1 MKENNSPLYRRRQA
15 RGLSIEDA
23 AYINRAGRDI
33 VSETIGREIGG
44 LGAVLGEAFS
54 KAKKKKQA
62 RKAQEDQARKAQEQQ
77 QQQITQD
84 ADKFDEDQDA
94 LEMKDDIAEYEIPD
108 TGFSLESSEDPTDVN
123 NYYTFT
129 DQMAWDGLSQPE
141 RDLLKKEQN
150 IFDFDS
156 FTRAASNWRT
166 KNDPEGKNVN
176 LTADKI
182 VRDKSVSTPWG
193 GLKSPINRLS
203 PLQRRGS
210 RTGFSNELA
219 SLYSV
224 GQSGPVK
231 GSDDTSQYTE
241 GRTYIAKD
249 RMLSAPSWM
258 GSAAIEGYNMVTE
271 AVNYEKQV
279 QADTQDYFN
288 EQLKGLDPGRTGYNI
303 IDDSIT
309 EMVMDQQKKYLQHQ
323 KERQQWENEGRGSEW
338 YTKNKE
344 YMSLADN
351 VLNARDVIKTKIDEF
366 GEGLKNEEID
376 VLASNPIGMDLLN
389 TISRGGGM
397 IGIADLG
404 EGPSLVGG
412 TRENEPV
419 NMNLTTI
426 AQQLNKINLVAK
438 QEPMEFYNT
447 FTDNLK
453 NGKIPGVEKE
463 VVEGPDGM
471 KTTKYNLDQIGK
483 VADLYIKEELKDVM
497 DAKGYGSALLE
508 MNHGQWEA
516 MVNAGQDPRKVIAAQ
531 MKANLVDLLRP
542 IAGFESREGTARSTQ
557 LQKARL
563 DQEKEGRAVETKTS
577 VKQKKE
583 DDLNSLIDL
592 IMQEGE
598 TSYMP
603 DKIVEGD
610 TAIPELAMKETGTD
624 YPGSSIIE
632 GAKGVKT
639 TSFNPNT
646 GILTIQPSAAI
657 TVKDGSTT
665 VKTKEAQKIDFT
677 QDPTIVRQNL
687 RNLLEQLK
695 ITGSSN
701 NTQGGQSV
709 TTTTRES
716 NFRKKYNY

>member
-33 VSETIGREIGG
+33 VSETIGKEIGA
-44 LGAVLGEAFS
+44 LGTALGEAFG

-84 ADKFDEDQDA
+84 ADEFDEEQDA
-94 LEMKDDIAEYEIPD
+94 LEMQDDIAEYEIPD
-108 TGFSLESSEDPTDVN
+108 TGTSLESTGSTDVN

-129 DQMAWDGLSQPE
+129 DQMAWDGLSQPQ

-150 IFDFDS
+150 IVDFDS

-241 GRTYIAKD
+241 GKTYIAKD

-271 AVNYEKQV
+271 AVNYERQV

-309 EMVMDQQKKYLQHQ
+309 EMVMGQQKKYLQHQ

-447 FTDNLK
+447 FTANLK

-542 IAGFESREGTARSTQ
+542 IAGFESREGTARTTAIFNEQADIRKGQRTNSNNSNVKNTADSRRSDAASRLAEGFETITTQ
-557 LQKARL
+557 S
-563 DQEKEGRAVETKTS
+563 GTTKTGEEYEGM
-577 VKQKKE
+577 VRTYNKDLEAMFTGGKNIGKVLLNPDTQTLIIYGKQTNKR
-583 DDLNSLIDL
+583 
-592 IMQEGE
+592 
-598 TSYMP
+598 
-603 DKIVEGD
+603 
-610 TAIPELAMKETGTD
+610 
-624 YPGSSIIE
+624 
-632 GAKGVKT
+632 T
-639 TSFNPNT
+639 TSNGKESRTTTDNVLDEISFANATVLEKKRIINNLLKKYN
-646 GILTIQPSAAI
+646 IDPSPAPLNAEEALRIANAAI
-657 TVKDGSTT
+657 TES
-665 VKTKEAQKIDFT
+665 
-677 QDPTIVRQNL
+677 
-687 RNLLEQLK
+687 EQ
-695 ITGSSN
+695 
-701 NTQGGQSV
+701 
-709 TTTTRES
+709 
-716 NFRKKYNY
+716 

>member
-44 LGAVLGEAFS
+44 LGAALGEAFGKAKKNKQARIAQEEQAKINQAKKEFDNNKKLEGFGSPKIGTDDTVDMRTSTATLDFSSVGSGLEERESGGGLYSYDEAWDLNLEGIQDKYDGS
-54 KAKKKKQA
+54 KAKYLKDKATKGKETEA
-62 RKAQEDQARKAQEQQ
+62 RRRWAEEKLGPNEKYNEAIHGNAYKASISAFPR
-77 QQQITQD
+77 
-84 ADKFDEDQDA
+84 
-94 LEMKDDIAEYEIPD
+94 
-108 TGFSLESSEDPTDVN
+108 
-123 NYYTFT
+123 
-129 DQMAWDGLSQPE
+129 
-141 RDLLKKEQN
+141 
-150 IFDFDS
+150 
-156 FTRAASNWRT
+156 
-166 KNDPEGKNVN
+166 
-176 LTADKI
+176 
-182 VRDKSVSTPWG
+182 
-193 GLKSPINRLS
+193 KSPLE
-203 PLQRRGS
+203 RRAS

-219 SLYSV
+219 GLYSV
-224 GQSGPVK
+224 GQPGPVK

-241 GRTYIAKD
+241 GKTYIAKD

-258 GSAAIEGYNMVTE
+258 GSAAVEGYNMVTE

-447 FTDNLK
+447 FTANLK
-453 NGKIPGVEKE
+453 NGKIPGVGKE

-516 MVNAGQDPRKVIAAQ
+516 MVNAGQDPREVIAAQ

-542 IAGFESREGTARSTQ
+542 IAGFESREGTARTTARFKEQANIREERRKNQ
-557 LQKARL
+557 LNTDDNGSGSGSGNKNENIANQQVADFFKDKSAWIRTNAGSDFEMQDTEL
-563 DQEKEGRAVETKTS
+563 VIGPESDDPVRYDLNR
-577 VKQKKE
+577 KE
-583 DDLNSLIDL
+583 DIIALLRDYSSKP
-592 IMQEGE
+592 GG
-598 TSYMP
+598 
-603 DKIVEGD
+603 KAGVEYD
-610 TAIPELAMKETGTD
+610 MFVKNAIEARRKGRRKNVKNK
-624 YPGSSIIE
+624 GSMAAYEKNIIE
-632 GAKGVKT
+632 
-639 TSFNPNT
+639 
-646 GILTIQPSAAI
+646 
-657 TVKDGSTT
+657 
-665 VKTKEAQKIDFT
+665 
-677 QDPTIVRQNL
+677 
-687 RNLLEQLK
+687 
-695 ITGSSN
+695 
-701 NTQGGQSV
+701 
-709 TTTTRES
+709 
-716 NFRKKYNY
+716 

>member
-44 LGAVLGEAFS
+44 LGAALGEAFG
-54 KAKKKKQA
+54 KAKKNKQA

-77 QQQITQD
+77 QQQITQGT
-84 ADKFDEDQDA
+84 DENQDS
-94 LEMKDDIAEYEIPD
+94 LNQQTDTSGDVGD
-108 TGFSLESSEDPTDVN
+108 TGTSLESTGSTDVN

-150 IFDFDS
+150 IVDFDS

-166 KNDPEGKNVN
+166 KNDPLGNQIN

-193 GLKSPINRLS
+193 GLKTPINRLS

-224 GQSGPVK
+224 GQSGPVQ

-241 GRTYIAKD
+241 GKTYIAKD

-309 EMVMDQQKKYLQHQ
+309 EMVMGQQKKYLQHQ
-323 KERQQWENEGRGSEW
+323 KERQQWEEEGRDSEW

-376 VLASNPIGMDLLN
+376 TLASNPIGMDLMN

-412 TRENEPV
+412 TRGNEPV

-426 AQQLNKINLVAK
+426 AQQLNKIKLVAK

-447 FTDNLK
+447 FTANLK
-453 NGKIPGVEKE
+453 NGKIPGVGKE

-516 MVNAGQDPRKVIAAQ
+516 MVNAGQDPREVIAAQ

-542 IAGFESREGTARSTQ
+542 IAGFESREGTARTTARFKEQVDIRKESRKQSKTDEYNTV
-557 LQKARL
+557 LSDLVKAEENVRFDGGNIVL
-563 DQEKEGRAVETKTS
+563 DSGTGQPTIINNKKTLYTAFPNLKKLEG
-577 VKQKKE
+577 
-583 DDLNSLIDL
+583 
-592 IMQEGE
+592 
-598 TSYMP
+598 
-603 DKIVEGD
+603 
-610 TAIPELAMKETGTD
+610 
-624 YPGSSIIE
+624 
-632 GAKGVKT
+632 KGVKEV
-639 TSFNPNT
+639 
-646 GILTIQPSAAI
+646 I
-657 TVKDGSTT
+657 VKDNK
-665 VKTKEAQKIDFT
+665 V
-677 QDPTIVRQNL
+677 TIYP
-687 RNLLEQLK
+687 
-695 ITGSSN
+695 
-701 NTQGGQSV
+701 QSK
-709 TTTTRES
+709 TTTRQNADGTTSTSTSAKEPYVFLLS
-716 NFRKKYNY
+716 DGLETVQQNIANVAEEVGYKGSMADYEKNIIE

>member
-44 LGAVLGEAFS
+44 LGVALGEALG
-54 KAKKKKQA
+54 KAKKRKQA
-62 RKAQEDQARKAQEQQ
+62 KTAQEQQ
-77 QQQITQD
+77 AKKLQQITQD
-84 ADKFDEDQDA
+84 AEIFDEDEN
-94 LEMKDDIAEYEIPD
+94 LSEMQDDIAKYEIPD
-108 TGFSLESSEDPTDVN
+108 TTTLDFSSVDPESKKSESGGRLYSYDE
-123 NYYTFT
+123 
-129 DQMAWDGLSQPE
+129 AWDLN
-141 RDLLKKEQN
+141 L
-150 IFDFDS
+150 
-156 FTRAASNWRT
+156 
-166 KNDPEGKNVN
+166 EG
-176 LTADKI
+176 I
-182 VRDKSVSTPWG
+182 RDKYVSKAEYVKDKATKGKETEARRRWAEENLGPNEKYNEAIHGTAYKESVTAFPR
-193 GLKSPINRLS
+193 KSPLE
-203 PLQRRGS
+203 RRAS

-219 SLYSV
+219 GLYSV
-224 GQSGPVK
+224 GQPGPVQ

-241 GRTYIAKD
+241 GKTYIAKD

-258 GSAAIEGYNMVTE
+258 GSAAVEGYNMVTE

-309 EMVMDQQKKYLQHQ
+309 EMVMGQQKKYLQHQ
-323 KERQQWENEGRGSEW
+323 KERQQWEEEGRGSEW
-338 YTKNKE
+338 YIKNKE

-351 VLNARDVIKTKIDEF
+351 VLNARDVIKTKVDEF

-397 IGIADLG
+397 IGVADLG

-412 TRENEPV
+412 TRGNEPV

-447 FTDNLK
+447 FTANLK

-463 VVEGPDGM
+463 IVEGPDGM

-516 MVNAGQDPRKVIAAQ
+516 MVNAGQDPREVIAAQ

-542 IAGFESREGTARSTQ
+542 MAGFESREGTARTTARFKEQ
-557 LQKARL
+557 VDIRKENRKQGKTDEYNTVLRDLVKAEENVRFDGGNIVL
-563 DQEKEGRAVETKTS
+563 DSGTGQPTIINNKKTLYTAFPNLKKLEG
-577 VKQKKE
+577 
-583 DDLNSLIDL
+583 
-592 IMQEGE
+592 
-598 TSYMP
+598 
-603 DKIVEGD
+603 
-610 TAIPELAMKETGTD
+610 
-624 YPGSSIIE
+624 
-632 GAKGVKT
+632 KGVKEV
-639 TSFNPNT
+639 
-646 GILTIQPSAAI
+646 I
-657 TVKDGSTT
+657 VKDNK
-665 VKTKEAQKIDFT
+665 V
-677 QDPTIVRQNL
+677 TIYP
-687 RNLLEQLK
+687 
-695 ITGSSN
+695 
-701 NTQGGQSV
+701 QSK
-709 TTTTRES
+709 TTTRQNADGTTSTSTSAKEPYVFLLS
-716 NFRKKYNY
+716 DGLETVQQNIANVAEEVGYKGSMAAYEKNIIK

>member
-44 LGAVLGEAFS
+44 LGAVLGEALG

-62 RKAQEDQARKAQEQQ
+62 KTAQEEQAKKQM
-77 QQQITQD
+77 QQITQD
-84 ADKFDEDQDA
+84 ADEFGEEQDL
-94 LEMKDDIAEYEIPD
+94 LELENDIAEYDIPD
-108 TGFSLESSEDPTDVN
+108 TGLSLESSEDPTDVN

-129 DQMAWDGLSQPE
+129 DQMAWDGLSQPQ

-150 IFDFDS
+150 IVDFDS

-166 KNDPEGKNVN
+166 KNDPEGKMVN

-193 GLKSPINRLS
+193 GLKVPTKRLS

-219 SLYSV
+219 GLYSV
-224 GQSGPVK
+224 GQPGPVQ

-241 GRTYIAKD
+241 GRTYIAKN

-258 GSAAIEGYNMVTE
+258 GSAAVEGYNMVTE
-271 AVNYEKQV
+271 AVNYERQV

-288 EQLKGLDPGRTGYNI
+288 EQLKGLDPGRTGYNV

-323 KERQQWENEGRGSEW
+323 KERQQWEEEGRGSEW

-351 VLNARDVIKTKIDEF
+351 VLNARDIAKTKVDEYV
-366 GEGLKNEEID
+366 EGLKNGEID
-376 VLASNPIGMDLLN
+376 IEASDPIGLDLLN
-389 TISRGGGM
+389 TVSRGGGL

-404 EGPSLVGG
+404 EGPSLVGA
-412 TRENEPV
+412 TSREEPV

-426 AQQLNKINLVAK
+426 GQQLNKINLVAK

-447 FTDNLK
+447 FTGNLK

-471 KTTKYNLDQIGK
+471 KTTKYNLDQIGR

-497 DAKGYGSALLE
+497 DAKGYGSALLG
-508 MNHGQWEA
+508 MNHGQWTA
-516 MVNAGQDPRKVIAAQ
+516 MTNAGQDPREVIAAQ

-542 IAGFESREGTARSTQ
+542 MAGFESREGTARTT
-557 LQKARL
+557 ARFKEQVDIRKENRKQAKTDQYNAAL
-563 DQEKEGRAVETKTS
+563 DNLVKVEENVRFEGGDIIIDSETGQPTI
-577 VKQKKE
+577 V
-583 DDLNSLIDL
+583 NS
-592 IMQEGE
+592 
-598 TSYMP
+598 
-603 DKIVEGD
+603 
-610 TAIPELAMKETGTD
+610 KETLYTAFPNLKQLEGKEIKE
-624 YPGSSIIE
+624 II
-632 GAKGVKT
+632 
-639 TSFNPNT
+639 
-646 GILTIQPSAAI
+646 
-657 TVKDGSTT
+657 VKDGKVTVYPQSKTTTRQNANGTTSTST
-665 VKTKEAQKIDFT
+665 SAEDAYVFLLSDGIETVQQNIRNVAEGVDYKGPPLDQKNVKTK
-677 QDPTIVRQNL
+677 
-687 RNLLEQLK
+687 
-695 ITGSSN
+695 GSMADYEKN
-701 NTQGGQSV
+701 II
-709 TTTTRES
+709 E
-716 NFRKKYNY
+716 

>member
-44 LGAVLGEAFS
+44 LGTVLGEAFS

-62 RKAQEDQARKAQEQQ
+62 RIAQEEQAKKAQEQQ
-77 QQQITQD
+77 QQQITQGT
-84 ADKFDEDQDA
+84 DENQDS
-94 LEMKDDIAEYEIPD
+94 LNQQTDTSGDVGD
-108 TGFSLESSEDPTDVN
+108 TGTLLESTGSTDVN

-129 DQMAWDGLSQPE
+129 DQMAWDGLSQSE
-141 RDLLKKEQN
+141 RDLLKKKQN
-150 IFDFDS
+150 IVDFDS

-166 KNDPEGKNVN
+166 KNDPEGKMSN

-182 VRDKSVSTPWG
+182 VRDKGESTPWG
-193 GLKSPINRLS
+193 GLKVPTKRLS

-224 GQSGPVK
+224 GQSGPVQ

-323 KERQQWENEGRGSEW
+323 KERQQWEEEGRGSEW

-426 AQQLNKINLVAK
+426 AQQLNKIKLVAK

-447 FTDNLK
+447 FTANLK
-453 NGKIPGVEKE
+453 NGKIPGVGKE

-516 MVNAGQDPRKVIAAQ
+516 MVNAGQDPREVIAAQ

-542 IAGFESREGTARSTQ
+542 MAGFESREGTARTT
-557 LQKARL
+557 ARFKEQV
-563 DQEKEGRAVETKTS
+563 DIRKENRKQEKTDQYNAALDNLVKVEENVRFEGGDIIIDSETGQPTI
-577 VKQKKE
+577 V
-583 DDLNSLIDL
+583 NS
-592 IMQEGE
+592 
-598 TSYMP
+598 
-603 DKIVEGD
+603 
-610 TAIPELAMKETGTD
+610 KETLYTAFPNLKQLEGKEIKE
-624 YPGSSIIE
+624 II
-632 GAKGVKT
+632 
-639 TSFNPNT
+639 
-646 GILTIQPSAAI
+646 
-657 TVKDGSTT
+657 VKDGKVTVYPQSKTTTRQNADGTTSTST
-665 VKTKEAQKIDFT
+665 SAEDAYVFLLSDGIETVQQNIRNVAEGVDYKGPPLDQKNVKTK
-677 QDPTIVRQNL
+677 
-687 RNLLEQLK
+687 
-695 ITGSSN
+695 GSMADYEKN
-701 NTQGGQSV
+701 II
-709 TTTTRES
+709 E
-716 NFRKKYNY
+716 